1 MLMPSDSL
9 PGPPSNPVT
18 ESLPR
23 RNGPLNRPGN
33 PAGMFHPAP
42 AVHAHSASLL
52 PPAIVAVALLIALV
66 VGAVLAAR
74 R

>member
-1 MLMPSDSL
+1 
-9 PGPPSNPVT
+9 V
-18 ESLPR
+18 
-23 RNGPLNRPGN
+23 
-33 PAGMFHPAP
+33 FHPAP

-52 PPAIVAVALLIALV
+52 PLAAAAVALLIALV